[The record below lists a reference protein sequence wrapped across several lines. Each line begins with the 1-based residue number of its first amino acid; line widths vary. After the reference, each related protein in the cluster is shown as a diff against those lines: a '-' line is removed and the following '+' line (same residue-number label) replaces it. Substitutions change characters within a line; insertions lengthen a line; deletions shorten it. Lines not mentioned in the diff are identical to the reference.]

1 MTKQADSQ
9 STNDAYSY
17 SFCVIQHHLH
27 SLLFYVQGPRTYVTI
42 HEHIYADGEH
52 RFQDV
57 EYKKLGVEN
66 IFGSAY

>member
-1 MTKQADSQ
+1 MMLT
-9 STNDAYSY
+9 
-17 SFCVIQHHLH
+17 VIL
-27 SLLFYVQGPRTYVTI
+27 SALFSIICIVYFFMFKAHEPMFTI